1 MFFER
6 KLYPELLQWKIGKYR
21 KPLILQGA
29 RQTGKT
35 SLIKHFGATQ
45 FLETAYFNFEE
56 RPELGQ
62 IFKDTKQ
69 VDRILHN
76 LSMIY
81 GKKIDSSTMLI
92 VFDEIQACEE
102 ALNALKYFSENAPE
116 YAIIAAGSLLGIS
129 LGSHKS
135 FPVGKVEFLQLNP
148 LTFFEY
154 LKSKNLSLW
163 HYAQTTTESLDA
175 LLPGFFVEFIDHFK
189 TYMICGGM
197 PEPALRMVETMD
209 IYEVEKSM
217 NQILGAYALDFSKHA
232 EKTEALRIR
241 YVWEAIPA
249 QLAKENKKFMYQT
262 IRQGARAREF
272 EMAIEWLEQ
281 AGLIHRIPLCK
292 KPSFPLSFYSDLS
305 AFKIYMLDVGLL
317 RIHTRLDPVIFK
329 EGHRLFTEF
338 KGALSE
344 NYILQSL
351 TAQFDGLI
359 SYWASNGKA
368 EVNFLLQYKD
378 MIIPI
383 EVKSSDNVTSKS
395 LTVYAKEYSPRLRIR
410 FSLKNLEYS
419 PDGLL
424 NIPIFLADHT
434 RSFIDEIIKKEL
446 R

>member
-1 MFFER
+1 
-6 KLYPELLQWKIGKYR
+6 
-21 KPLILQGA
+21 
-29 RQTGKT
+29 
-35 SLIKHFGATQ
+35 
-45 FLETAYFNFEE
+45 
-56 RPELGQ
+56 
-62 IFKDTKQ
+62 
-69 VDRILHN
+69 
-76 LSMIY
+76 
-81 GKKIDSSTMLI
+81 
-92 VFDEIQACEE
+92 
-102 ALNALKYFSENAPE
+102 
-116 YAIIAAGSLLGIS
+116 
-129 LGSHKS
+129 
-135 FPVGKVEFLQLNP
+135 
-148 LTFFEY
+148 
-154 LKSKNLSLW
+154 
-163 HYAQTTTESLDA
+163 
-175 LLPGFFVEFIDHFK
+175 
-189 TYMICGGM
+189 
-197 PEPALRMVETMD
+197 
-209 IYEVEKSM
+209 
-217 NQILGAYALDFSKHA
+217 
-232 EKTEALRIR
+232 
-241 YVWEAIPA
+241 
-249 QLAKENKKFMYQT
+249 MYQT

-359 SYWASNGKA
+359 SYWASDGKA
-368 EVNFLLQYKD
+368 EVDFLLQYKD

-410 FSLKNLEYS
+410 FSLKNLEFS